1 MELCEPKMALQALD
15 AVMKR
20 YIVWIGV
27 LLGLF
32 QLPLMAQNKDQLI
45 READSL
51 YKANIVKT
59 RINGV
64 YIPKDLEEAFTELD
78 RLSPPDALLKIKV
91 EEETFIARKLHFGLG
106 RWMAINWNFDE
117 GSRFSHFLTKLGLLY
132 RDEMI
137 DFMLI
142 SYHRYLNQR
151 PQEVETRVKQYV
163 EKRKKKQEKEK

>member
-1 MELCEPKMALQALD
+1 MALQALN

-20 YIVWIGV
+20 YIVWIGA

-64 YIPKDLEEAFTELD
+64 YIPKDLQEAFTELD

-106 RWMAINWNFDE
+106 RWMAINWNFDD

-163 EKRKKKQEKEK
+163 EKRKKKPENEK

>member
-1 MELCEPKMALQALD
+1 MMKPYFSIYALMMFFVCA
-15 AVMKR
+15 
-20 YIVWIGV
+20 
-27 LLGLF
+27 
-32 QLPLMAQNKDQLI
+32 QLSGQTKDQLI

-51 YKANIVKT
+51 YKSNILKT

-64 YIPKDLEEAFTELD
+64 YIPKDLEEAFMELD
-78 RLSPPDALLKIKV
+78 RLSPPESLQKIRV
-91 EEETFIARKLHFGLG
+91 EDENFIAKKLHFGLG

-117 GSRFSHFLTKLGLLY
+117 GSRFSHYLTRLGLLY

-151 PQEVETRVKQYV
+151 PMEVEQRVKTYV
-163 EKRKKKQEKEK
+163 EKRKKPVETKK